1 MSSGCRSDLVLSPL
15 LADQAEPWVTTM
27 RRFARTGAS
36 AREAARALDWSER
49 TLRRRMLEAFGY
61 GYTTLAR
68 IERVFRAR
76 SLLQRGLSPAYV
88 SATSGYADQPHL
100 TREFAH
106 LVGVTPAQ
114 FSKAAKRSTLLPSG
128 SSTVA

>member
-15 LADQAEPWVTTM
+15 LADQTEPWVTTM

-61 GYTTLAR
+61 GYTIWHALSKYSEHAR
-68 IERVFRAR
+68 FSSGDFRRPMSQRVRVMR
-76 SLLQRGLSPAYV
+76 ISRI
-88 SATSGYADQPHL
+88 
-100 TREFAH
+100 
-106 LVGVTPAQ
+106 
-114 FSKAAKRSTLLPSG
+114 
-128 SSTVA
+128 